1 MCHYM
6 HTKHLGILYD
16 ASDRYIDMQKNKQRP
31 MFVGEAVSYKFYHC
45 VLGMISW
52 NYIGDDG
59 KKVLSTHKNMRRYG
73 SFEKNLVSHF
83 WDILL
88 LGNTLMIRKWKTDG
102 KRLHSLIY

>member
-52 NYIGDDG
+52 NYTGDDG
-59 KKVLSTHKNMRRYG
+59 KKVSPTHKNMRKYV
-73 SFEKNLVSHF
+73 SFVKMLVSHISDMF
-83 WDILL
+83 EICLTYLSTTKHILV
-88 LGNTLMIRKWKTDG
+88 
-102 KRLHSLIY
+102 

>member
-16 ASDRYIDMQKNKQRP
+16 ASDRYIDMQKKNKQRP

-52 NYIGDDG
+52 NYTGDDG
-59 KKVLSTHKNMRRYG
+59 KKVSPTHKNMRKYV
-73 SFEKNLVSHF
+73 SFVKMLVSHIVRNIF
-83 WDILL
+83 NLL
-88 LGNTLMIRKWKTDG
+88 IN
-102 KRLHSLIY
+102 Y

>member
-59 KKVLSTHKNMRRYG
+59 KKVLPAHKTCVDMVHL
-73 SFEKNLVSHF
+73 KKI
-83 WDILL
+83 W
-88 LGNTLMIRKWKTDG
+88 
-102 KRLHSLIY
+102 